1 MGIGLRPD
9 LHPFPLWWNA
19 WMAYAAPAPAR
30 SRLLDSE
37 RVRDAARSVGLFLA
51 VLAALWLAWEAF
63 RFVAEATGLR
73 LGQFE
78 ANDRTMPHIHEILG
92 QLFEPSRRNGPLLI
106 EVLWDAALFTAKEA
120 AVGFALGALVGFGL
134 GVLLA
139 QSGLLQRGLLPYLIA
154 SQTIPILAVAPMV
167 VVWVNPRLP
176 DGLKD
181 WGAVAVIAAY
191 LTFFPVTINTMRGL
205 TSVDPRSLDLMRSYA
220 SSNWS
225 VLWKLRVPA
234 ALPFIFAALKI
245 AAPASI
251 VGAIIGE
258 LPASIQSG
266 LGGAILNFN
275 QYYITQPA
283 SLWATNLIAALLG
296 IAFFLAVLL
305 AEKVVVHR
313 APEHVA

>member
-1 MGIGLRPD
+1 
-9 LHPFPLWWNA
+9 
-19 WMAYAAPAPAR
+19 MAYVAPASTR
-30 SRLLDSE
+30 SRFLDSE
-37 RVRDAARSVGLFLA
+37 RAREAGRSIGLFFA
-51 VLAALWLAWEAF
+51 VLAFLWLAWEAF
-63 RFVAEATGLR
+63 RWIAETTELR

-78 ANDRTMPHIHEILG
+78 ANDRTMPHIHDIVG

-120 AVGFALGALVGFGL
+120 AVGFALGALIGFSL

-139 QSGLLQRGLLPYLIA
+139 HSGLLQRGFLPYLVA

-176 DGLKD
+176 DDFKD

-205 TSVDPRSLDLMRSYA
+205 MSVDPRTLDLMRSYA

-245 AAPASI
+245 AAPASV

-258 LPASIQSG
+258 LPASIQDG

-275 QYYITQPA
+275 QYYITEPT

-296 IAFFLAVLL
+296 ISFFLLVLL
-305 AEKVVVHR
+305 AERLIVRR
-313 APEHVA
+313 APENVA